1 MLLNIFLVPTQKFF
15 IGAQGLTLSMCFT
28 AVQCW
33 PEVDKHVDYILKYP
47 KEIDENGRTIYGGI
61 KNGQP
66 IGGTGIYLGE
76 NFKSLLTGV
85 IDIDSKG
92 RVGTQEIEY
101 AKSMGLK
108 ITTLKLDDGK

>member
-1 MLLNIFLVPTQKFF
+1 MR
-15 IGAQGLTLSMCFT
+15 FT

-61 KNGQP
+61 KNSQP